1 MNVLGISGLIR
12 AGTPKGWYRHED
24 NDLTLPPK
32 QGTEKYPE
40 FKKRMLLF
48 SKNTVIKRLKYLLVA
63 IT

>member
-12 AGTPKGWYRHED
+12 AGTPKEWYRHED

-40 FKKRMLLF
+40 FKKCILSCFCSLRTLL
-48 SKNTVIKRLKYLLVA
+48 
-63 IT
+63 